1 MIHHTGALKFDS
13 FLYSGAGE
21 LASGSWGTPNMKT
34 NIGGLDPVMLRVF
47 HMDPK
52 I

>member
-34 NIGGLDPVMLRVF
+34 NIGGLDPVA
-47 HMDPK
+47 
-52 I
+52 